1 MPNFDTGHLFLTFLC
16 PIRAGS
22 TTDDEGANASY
33 EQRLRTTL
41 ALLPTALQSPATQDI
56 GLNSPF
62 ARNRRTHLCR
72 FMVLED
78 AIYNGRNP
86 SDAIV
91 AAVTKSDP
99 VVPQRVDRLN
109 CGYLLFSADIDAVQE
124 EGDPL
129 PANLDKAGQ
138 NRARN
143 AYAHRLWE
151 TMEPE
156 LKEIF
161 SNCIGF
167 DGVDSAASFAAYLA
181 RCQVE
186 TTMPFN
192 DYWISPPALKTLP
205 VVPLAAAALIPL
217 AVTVLALI
225 GWLAQTDSVPI
236 LGWRVSWPP
245 GATLLWGTI
254 ITAGVFVALVR
265 YVITFGQQ
273 PMPPAKYGDLPSV
286 LKSLY
291 LQQHFADF
299 VVGQQGRSD
308 AELHAAFAE
317 FLAAHRPEDKMAPSQ
332 APGVIDIHA
341 AQTLIHER
349 TGT

>member
-1 MPNFDTGHLFLTFLC
+1 MPTFDTGHLFLTFLC

-22 TTDDEGANASY
+22 TTDKEGTTASY

-41 ALLPTALQSPATQDI
+41 ALLPTALQSPATQGI
-56 GLNSPF
+56 GINSPF

-78 AIYNGRNP
+78 VIYNGRNP

-91 AAVTKSDP
+91 AAVNKSDP
-99 VVPQRVDRLN
+99 VVPQPVDRLN

-124 EGDPL
+124 EGDAL
-129 PANLDKAGQ
+129 PATLDAAGQ
-138 NRARN
+138 NRARD

-161 SNCIGF
+161 SNCVDF
-167 DGVDSAASFAAYLA
+167 DGVDSAASFAAYLG

-205 VVPLAAAALIPL
+205 VVPMAAAALTPL
-217 AVTVLALI
+217 VVTLLALI
-225 GWLAQTDSVPI
+225 GWLGDMDHIPLLSG
-236 LGWRVSWPP
+236 LVSWSP
-245 GATLLWGTI
+245 GTALLWGTI
-254 ITAGVFVALVR
+254 ITAGVFVALLR
-265 YVITFGQQ
+265 YIIVHGEQ

-299 VVGQQGRSD
+299 VVEQQGRSD
-308 AELHAAFAE
+308 AELHAAFTE

-341 AQTLIHER
+341 SQAIIH
-349 TGT
+349 

>member
-16 PIRAGS
+16 PIRSGTA
-22 TTDDEGANASY
+22 TDDEGARVSY

-41 ALLPTALQSPATQDI
+41 ALLPTALQSPATRDI
-56 GLNSPF
+56 GINSPF

-78 AIYNGRNP
+78 VIYNGRNP

-91 AAVTKSDP
+91 AALRKSDP
-99 VVPQRVDRLN
+99 LVPQPVDRLN
-109 CGYLLFSADIDAVQE
+109 CSYLLFSADIDAVQA

-129 PANLDKAGQ
+129 PATLDSAGQ
-138 NRARN
+138 HGARD
-143 AYAHRLWE
+143 AYAHQLWE

-156 LKEIF
+156 LRKVF
-161 SNCIGF
+161 GNCLGF
-167 DGVDSAASFAAYLA
+167 DAVDSAAGFARYLA
-181 RCQVE
+181 RCQIE

-192 DYWISPPALKTLP
+192 DYWIGPPAFKRLP
-205 VVPLAAAALIPL
+205 VVPLAVVGLVPL
-217 AVTVLALI
+217 VVTLLALI
-225 GWLAQTDSVPI
+225 GWLAHLEHIPLLSWLV
-236 LGWRVSWPP
+236 GWSP
-245 GATLLWGTI
+245 GATLFWGALVTV
-254 ITAGVFVALVR
+254 AVVLALVR
-265 YVITFGQQ
+265 YVNAYGQR

-299 VVGQQGRSD
+299 VVAQQGRSD
-308 AELHAAFAE
+308 AELHAAFGE

-332 APGVIDIHA
+332 APGVIDIRAAHA
-341 AQTLIHER
+341 SIR
-349 TGT
+349 